1 MNIYLVQEFS
11 RADYDFSTDIKNHGL
26 YINRNEAIVRA
37 RQIFE
42 KLKEEYAKEID
53 QYTYKE
59 DNDDYFDEDGEVEFD
74 IDEEKGWFEFTFGSE
89 EDFELLRVT
98 VEEIDFENEAYVV
111 HRKCKRVLLTDD
123 IQNKAFEM
131 DIELEDKNIEQIAL
145 KVERALDNNEVL
157 WESYW
162 LTIESVLEDN

>member
-26 YINRNEAIVRA
+26 YVNRYEAIVRA
-37 RQIFE
+37 RQVFE
-42 KLKEEYAKEID
+42 KLQEQHISE
-53 QYTYKE
+53 
-59 DNDDYFDEDGEVEFD
+59 DEDDEVEFD
-74 IDEEKGWFEFTFGSE
+74 IDEDKGWFEFSFGSD
-89 EDFELLRVT
+89 EDFELFRVT

-123 IQNKAFEM
+123 IQNTAFEM
-131 DIELEDKNIEQIAL
+131 DIDLEDKDLELIAL
-145 KVERALDNNEVL
+145 KVERALDNNEGL

-162 LTIESVLEDN
+162 LTIESVLEDM